1 MDRSAYRPGGRR
13 RSRAA
18 LVLTALVTASLALS
32 ACSSSSTA
40 SGSAKASSGS
50 GGTAKTITIFLIP
63 SPTEDAIKARIPE
76 FQTQTGITVK
86 VVDAPY
92 DDAHQKMLLSFQ
104 AKQGAYDVVQFDN
117 PFLAPFASQNALTDL
132 GPYTTKS
139 AAYDISDFVQPL
151 QDYNKYNGVSVALNL
166 STEPFILW
174 YRTDIYQKLG
184 LSVPTT
190 WDQYLANAQKI
201 QASGASGQVIANN
214 SSVNSWWW
222 LQLLWSFGGDMT
234 DASGNV
240 TVNTPQAIAATDYMK
255 SLLAVS
261 PKSAITATG
270 DDATTL
276 FTTQDVGQMINYSG
290 YYPVIIDPKT
300 SKVLT
305 TFATAVIPTGT
316 ANITELTGWNIGI
329 PSDSKA
335 KDTAWQFLE
344 WLLGKDNTPKLMDAG
359 AAAIGRTS
367 IVTNTAIT
375 SKDPYIA
382 LLGPAAQSGRRL
394 PALTNWGQVSN
405 QIGVAIQDILTGK
418 TSTKEG
424 LDALQTE
431 LTVTLGK

>member
-1 MDRSAYRPGGRR
+1 VDRSTPPTRR
-13 RSRAA
+13 RRLRRTSVVVATLAA
-18 LVLTALVTASLALS
+18 SSLMLA
-32 ACSSSSTA
+32 ACASSSSPSGGS
-40 SGSAKASSGS
+40 SGSS
-50 GGTAKTITIFLIP
+50 GGTAKEITVFLIP

-76 FQTQTGITVK
+76 FEKQTGINVK

-104 AKQGAYDVVQFDN
+104 AKKGAYDVVQFDN

-132 GPYTTKS
+132 GPYTAKS
-139 AAYDISDFVQPL
+139 TPYDISDFVQPL
-151 QDYNKYNGVSVALNL
+151 QDYNKYNGKAVALNL

-174 YRTDIYQKLG
+174 YRKDIYQKLN
-184 LSVPTT
+184 LTVPTT
-190 WDQYLANAQKI
+190 WDQYLTNAQKI
-201 QASGASGQVIANN
+201 QASGLGSGQIIANN

-222 LQLLWSFGGDMT
+222 LQLLWSYGGDLQ
-234 DASGNV
+234 DASGKV
-240 TVNTPQAIAATDYMK
+240 TVNTPQAQEATDYMK
-255 SLLAVS
+255 SLLAYS

-276 FTTQDVGQMINYSG
+276 FTTQNVGQMINYSG
-290 YYPVIIDPKT
+290 YYPVVTDPKS
-300 SKVLT
+300 SKVIA
-305 TFATAVIPTGT
+305 TFGTAVIPVGKQ
-316 ANITELTGWNIGI
+316 NITELTGWNIGI
-329 PSDSKA
+329 PADSNA

-375 SKDPYIA
+375 SKEPYIA

-394 PALTNWGQVSN
+394 PALTNWAQVSN

-418 TSTKEG
+418 TSTTDG
-424 LDALQTE
+424 LNALQDQ
-431 LTVTLGK
+431 LTTTLGQ